1 MKILKNEILPILL
14 ISIFASAAV
23 FTLNST
29 AVKAANVLQVP
40 SANYPT
46 LQSALNAANNG
57 DTINIASGTYL
68 ENINYNG
75 YSNNMV
81 NGIPNFKAG
90 ITVQGSKDVT
100 INGDVTILYLKQ
112 LKIDSLTIT
121 GSLTLG
127 DCGAYGYVANSVIS
141 NVHVQAT
148 TTIGG
153 PSNTLTSS
161 TVNSLILKGGNTK
174 MEFPAYKTITENN
187 QITNGVVIKAGSHS
201 NTIKGNVISNAAVG
215 ISEEPSKTYYT
226 TGNNQ
231 ITNNTLIGN
240 NMGIRL
246 YSSTGDNGAA
256 SHTTDE
262 ITQNIIKD
270 NSVGIEFSASAQFPY
285 GNTLYHNDFI
295 NNGAQVKINNPVPNI
310 WDDGRS
316 PRKGNYWSDYKGLD
330 INGDGIGDTAYVV
343 NAENQDNYPLMLPW
357 SAPNPSPTPTVSPN
371 PAPTSSQS
379 SSQSQVSV
387 VPELAPFMV
396 IAALV
401 AVSLLTLL
409 FKNKHPS
416 TF

>member
-1 MKILKNEILPILL
+1 M
-14 ISIFASAAV
+14 
-23 FTLNST
+23 
-29 AVKAANVLQVP
+29 LQVP

-46 LQSALNAANNG
+46 LQSALNVANDG
-57 DTINIASGTYL
+57 DTINIASGTYI

-81 NGIPNFKAG
+81 NGTPNFKAG
-90 ITVQGSKDVT
+90 ITVQGAKDT
-100 INGDVTILYLKQ
+100 AINGDVTILYLKQ

-127 DCGAYGYVANSVIS
+127 DCGAYGYVTNSIIS
-141 NVHVQAT
+141 NVHVEAA

-153 PSNTLTSS
+153 PSNTLTGS
-161 TVNSLILKGGNTK
+161 TVSSLILKGGNTK
-174 MEFPAYKTITENN
+174 MEFPAYKTILENN
-187 QITNGVVIKAGSHS
+187 QVTNGIIIKAGSHS
-201 NTIKGNVISNAAVG
+201 NTIKGNEILNSAVG

-240 NMGIRL
+240 NIGISL

-256 SHTTDE
+256 SHTADE

-270 NSVGIEFSASAQFPY
+270 NAVGIEFSASAQFVY

-295 NNGAQVKINNPVPNI
+295 NNVAQVKVNYPLANI
-310 WDDGRS
+310 WDDGQS
-316 PRKGNYWSDYKGLD
+316 PRKGNYWSDYKGSD
-330 INGDGIGDTAYVV
+330 SNGDGIGDTPYVI
-343 NAENQDNYPLMLPW
+343 NAENQDNYPLMRPL
-357 SAPNPSPTPTVSPN
+357 SAPNLSLTPTVSPR
-371 PAPTSSQS
+371 PAVSPSPTPSLITTTPPTPSPS
-379 SSQSQVSV
+379 PSQSQTSI

-401 AVSLLTLL
+401 AVSLLTILL
-409 FKNKHPS
+409 KHKHQS